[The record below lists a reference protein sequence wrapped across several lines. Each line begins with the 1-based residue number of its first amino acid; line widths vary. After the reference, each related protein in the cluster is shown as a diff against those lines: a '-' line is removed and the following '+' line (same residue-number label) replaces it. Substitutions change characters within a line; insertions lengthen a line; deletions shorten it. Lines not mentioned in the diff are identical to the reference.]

1 MPSAKE
7 NANAI
12 DSVSDT
18 EVNAITILAGKL
30 FDSQAATLRHN
41 VLLTVSPRSGLIV
54 AVDTFEDDPAWLAK
68 RGVALQDEAAT
79 IDLRGLTVLPGFVDA
94 HVHREYYHITL
105 RHARRHRS
113 TYGRVIVVFLHPY
126 SETSWEDQ
134 VTRESLAER
143 TVRATRHARD
153 TLMAGY
159 TAVRCVPPSSRPA
172 ITDPDFRPQRSRYG
186 GSPGRG
192 HRFAEMPLGTE
203 PGRPR
208 PAVFRR
214 EQSDRGDG
222 QLRCVPF
229 GRGRV

>member
-12 DSVSDT
+12 DSVSET

-68 RGVALQDEAAT
+68 RGVDLQDEAAT

-105 RHARRHRS
+105 RH
-113 TYGRVIVVFLHPY
+113 T
-126 SETSWEDQ
+126 
-134 VTRESLAER
+134 
-143 TVRATRHARD
+143 
-153 TLMAGY
+153 
-159 TAVRCVPPSSRPA
+159 
-172 ITDPDFRPQRSRYG
+172 
-186 GSPGRG
+186 
-192 HRFAEMPLGTE
+192 
-203 PGRPR
+203 
-208 PAVFRR
+208 
-214 EQSDRGDG
+214 
-222 QLRCVPF
+222 
-229 GRGRV
+229 